1 MNNMLKLLSSAM
13 KFLVK
18 IEKFF
23 IGLLFA
29 ISIIVIM
36 ISVIG
41 RRLGN
46 APTWSEEVVRY
57 CIIWVTFIG
66 SAICFRR
73 QSHFGV
79 DVIKKINN
87 KCFQKFIEVFVWLC
101 SIFFAVFLVHHGYE
115 FSMFVLKLGQKTA
128 AIKMP
133 IAIVYISVPI
143 GGFLILIHLIEV
155 FLDRILNIYRIEE

>member
-1 MNNMLKLLSSAM
+1 M
-13 KFLVK
+13 KKFFNIMAKIMKTLVK
-18 IEKFF
+18 IEKLF

-29 ISIIVIM
+29 LSIVVIM

-57 CIIWVTFIG
+57 CVIWVTFIG

-79 DVIKKINN
+79 DVIKRIKNN
-87 KCFQKFIEVFVWLC
+87 YFQKFIEVFVWLC
-101 SIFFAVFLVHHGYE
+101 CVFFAVFLVHHGYE
-115 FSMFVLKLGQKTA
+115 FSMFVLKMGQKTA
-128 AIKMP
+128 ALKMP
-133 IAIVYISVPI
+133 IAMVYISVPI
-143 GGFLILIHLIEV
+143 GGFLISIHLVEV
-155 FLDRILNIYRIEE
+155 FLDRILNVYKIEE

>member
-1 MNNMLKLLSSAM
+1 MNNFFNMMSKAM

-18 IEKFF
+18 LEKIF
-23 IGLLFA
+23 IGLLFS
-29 ISIIVIM
+29 ISIVVIM

-87 KCFQKFIEVFVWLC
+87 KYFQKLIEVFVWV
-101 SIFFAVFLVHHGYE
+101 SSVIFAVFLVHRGYD

-128 AIKMP
+128 ALKMP
-133 IAIVYISVPI
+133 IAMVYISVPI
-143 GGFLILIHLIEV
+143 GGFLILIHLVEV
-155 FLDRILNIYRIEE
+155 FLDKILKVYKIEE

>member
-1 MNNMLKLLSSAM
+1 MNNFLNTMSKVM
-13 KFLVK
+13 KSLVK
-18 IEKFF
+18 IEKIF

-29 ISIIVIM
+29 LSIIVIM

-79 DVIKKINN
+79 DIIKRINN
-87 KCFQKFIEVFVWLC
+87 KYFQKVIEVFVWLC
-101 SIFFAVFLVHHGYE
+101 SVFFAVFLVHHGYE
-115 FSMFVLKLGQKTA
+115 FSMFVLKMGQKTA
-128 AIKMP
+128 ALKMP
-133 IAIVYISVPI
+133 IAMVYISVPA
-143 GGFLILIHLIEV
+143 GGVLILIHLVEV
-155 FLDRILNIYRIEE
+155 FLDRILNIYKIEE

>member
-87 KCFQKFIEVFVWLC
+87 KYFQKFIEVFVWLC

-128 AIKMP
+128 ALKMP

-155 FLDRILNIYRIEE
+155 FLDRILNIYKIEE